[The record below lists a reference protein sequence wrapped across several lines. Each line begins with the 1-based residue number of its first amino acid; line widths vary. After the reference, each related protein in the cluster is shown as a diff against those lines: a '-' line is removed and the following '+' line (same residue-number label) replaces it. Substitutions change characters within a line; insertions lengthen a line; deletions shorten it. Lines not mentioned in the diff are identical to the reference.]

1 MICKKII
8 LLISLIKYSFSYI
21 FEVKKIILSND
32 ISKLYTRGSL
42 QANFY
47 SKGSGLLFNPN
58 SNISFIPYHLFHE
71 IEGYFMLD
79 EQITHTIKYHDDGS
93 QEMIIN
99 ANIEDNNFE
108 TLHFIFENFGIT
120 IPLEYFL
127 IKIDNF
133 QDYGLVFFSKENQ
146 EYIEIG
152 KDLMDKMD
160 IEFKD
165 EKNFVIHNEEFY
177 TKIDK

>member
-1 MICKKII
+1 
-8 LLISLIKYSFSYI
+8 
-21 FEVKKIILSND
+21 
-32 ISKLYTRGSL
+32 
-42 QANFY
+42 
-47 SKGSGLLFNPN
+47 
-58 SNISFIPYHLFHE
+58 
-71 IEGYFMLD
+71 MLD
-79 EQITHTIKYHDDGS
+79 EQISHTIKYHDDGS

-99 ANIEDNNFE
+99 AYIEDNNFE
-108 TLHFIFENFGIT
+108 TLHFILENFGIT

-133 QDYGLVFFSKENQ
+133 QNYRMVFFSKENQ